1 MGYLHKA
8 IILGNSA
15 LLHAL
20 LTLGQ
25 DPNSRDEYGA
35 TPLHTACFAANTD
48 AIDTLLSFKCN
59 VDLQLQSLLNNHE
72 WTALHIALFSGH
84 APVALRLLQAG
95 ATANIQDETGMTPA
109 LILS

>member
-48 AIDTLLSFKCN
+48 AIDTLLSF
-59 VDLQLQSLLNNHE
+59 
-72 WTALHIALFSGH
+72 
-84 APVALRLLQAG
+84 
-95 ATANIQDETGMTPA
+95 
-109 LILS
+109 